1 MSNLFEFQEKTIDEI
16 VVKFKH
22 ENILV
27 LLGEKDSG
35 KSVTV
40 KELTNHF
47 DYARTIYFLG
57 NASLEYTDF
66 GCFPQNLL
74 DEYNTG
80 LSKRNYLNSI
90 KKDIATTV
98 ANIIFVSVENTL
110 DSFLTSNEKSEIN
123 DIICFITELSKTQQ
137 IYLIFD
143 NIERFDKKSMVFL
156 YNLIALI
163 IKGGITKIKVLIV
176 LDKTDKNAKQ
186 TILNQELL
194 EQLPRIELA
203 KPTDTDLSHFIDSEN
218 YTLARNIPIKY
229 LLTLESNCNNLVK
242 YYNEKLESAAQE
254 NNIVKRALYTLILLD
269 EEVSF
274 NNLSI
279 FLSDLPMTELFEGME
294 TLKKHSLIEWHEI
307 ENNIFYTVPELIK
320 TTIRQELPVYLSV
333 NRYELYVRQI
343 EQHSSLDYIL
353 KYWLY
358 NKAGNIDNAYAN
370 AILAYCSIARGET
383 NCTNEELETFDNF
396 LQASPYKKIY
406 DILSK
411 AYRLYNINEYKE
423 CYLLIN
429 NYLTENQFIIENS
442 IFFSVYIPEFIL
454 EMIFIRGMCIGRLSN
469 CDEELIRNQQRLL
482 EQSIEIIK
490 LSTFNNDLILR
501 MREQKLL
508 LKTYLSL
515 QSKAK
520 QAEIY
525 NEYFSICNQYQSYI
539 RESTIRTREKWEIR
553 YASFLLKANIVSGI
567 PDKLHILEKG
577 YDILNRNKDCHPE
590 KYLKAAC
597 NLAGDY
603 MWRDK
608 MEYSHY
614 ILENAVGFIEKKNWL
629 QRWGIIYQMYIF
641 SKLYGNISASP
652 QELFIDY
659 TEKIWNRPEIKFKMH
674 EMVICNS
681 NYAILLA
688 ASGDLVY
695 AHNLLQETLNILE
708 RHLNYYNEYLIST
721 NLGMIKYLLGDVSG
735 ALELET
741 HCKELIDKKKVPTFS
756 YAFLKKRTH
765 ILHDIYLAK
774 RPIDNVLVP
783 LNAQQTLSTGYCSDN
798 YFRPLLFS
806 DINYWAD

>member
-1 MSNLFEFQEKTIDEI
+1 MSSLFEFQEITINEI
-16 VVKFKH
+16 VRKSKH

-40 KELTNHF
+40 KALINCLDNTRIMH
-47 DYARTIYFLG
+47 FLG

-66 GCFPQNLL
+66 GCFPQKLL
-74 DEYNTG
+74 EEYNTG
-80 LSKRNYLNSI
+80 FTKRNYSNSI
-90 KKDIATTV
+90 KKDIAATV
-98 ANIIFVSVENTL
+98 ANFIFVSVENTL

-123 DIICFITELSKTQQ
+123 DIICFITELAKKQQ

-143 NIERFDKKSMVFL
+143 NVERFDKKSMVFL
-156 YNLIALI
+156 YNIAALI
-163 IKGGITKIKVLIV
+163 IKGGIPQIKALIV
-176 LDKTDKNAKQ
+176 LDRTNKNAKQ

-194 EQLPRIELA
+194 EQLPFIELA
-203 KPTDTDLSHFIDSEN
+203 KPTDTDLSHFLDSEN
-218 YTLARNIPIKY
+218 YALARNIPIKY
-229 LLTLESNCNNLVK
+229 LLTLESNCKNLAK
-242 YYNEKLESAAQE
+242 YYKEKIESVAQE
-254 NNIVKRALYTLILLD
+254 NNIVKRALYTLMLLD

-274 NNLSI
+274 SNLSI
-279 FLSDLPMTELFEGME
+279 FLSDLPMTELYEAME
-294 TLKKHSLIEWHEI
+294 ILKKNSMVEWREI
-307 ENNIFYTVPELIK
+307 ENNIFYTVPELVK
-320 TTIRQELPVYLSV
+320 TAIRQELPIYLSV
-333 NRYELYVRQI
+333 NRYELYAKQI

-383 NCTNEELETFDNF
+383 NCTTEEMEAFDSF
-396 LQASPYKKIY
+396 LQESPYKKFY

-411 AYRLYNINEYKE
+411 AYRLYNINEYEK

-429 NYLTENQFIIENS
+429 SYLTNNQFIIENS

-454 EMIFIRGMCIGRLSN
+454 EMNFLRGMCIGRLSN
-469 CDEELIRNQQRLL
+469 CDEELIRSQLHLL
-482 EQSIEIIK
+482 DQSIEIIK
-490 LSTFNNDLILR
+490 LSTFNNEFVLR
-501 MREQKLL
+501 MQEQKLL
-508 LKTYLSL
+508 LKMYLSS

-520 QAEIY
+520 QTEIY
-525 NEYFSICNQYQSYI
+525 NDFFSICNQYQSYI
-539 RESTIRTREKWEIR
+539 RESTIRTREKWEIK

-577 YDILNRNKDCHPE
+577 YDILNRNKDCQPE
-590 KYLKAAC
+590 KYLKATC

-608 MEYSHY
+608 IEYSHS
-614 ILENAVGFIEKKNWL
+614 ILESAVGFIEKKNWL

-652 QELFIDY
+652 QELFIEY
-659 TEKIWNRPEIKFKMH
+659 TKKIWNHPEIKFKMH

-688 ASGDLVY
+688 ASGNFEF
-695 AHNLLQETLNILE
+695 ACNLLQKTLNELE
-708 RHLNYYNEYLIST
+708 TDWNYYNEYLVST
-721 NLGMIKYLLGDVSG
+721 NLGMMKYLLGDASG
-735 ALELET
+735 ALKLET

-756 YAFLKKRTH
+756 YAFIKKRTH
-765 ILHDIYLAK
+765 ILHNIYSEK
-774 RPIDNVLVP
+774 KPVDNVLVP

>member
-1 MSNLFEFQEKTIDEI
+1 MGNLFEFQKITINEI
-16 VVKFKH
+16 IRKSQH

-40 KELTNHF
+40 EALTNCL
-47 DYARTIYFLG
+47 DNTRIMYFLG

-66 GCFPQNLL
+66 GCFPQKLL
-74 DEYNTG
+74 DEYNTD
-80 LSKRNYLNSI
+80 LSKRNYFNSI
-90 KKDIATTV
+90 KKDIAATV
-98 ANIIFVSVENTL
+98 ANAIFVSVENTL

-123 DIICFITELSKTQQ
+123 DIIYFITELTKTQQ

-143 NIERFDKKSMVFL
+143 NVERFDKKSMVFL
-156 YNLIALI
+156 YNIIALI
-163 IKGGITKIKVLIV
+163 IKGDITKIKALIV
-176 LDKTDKNAKQ
+176 LDKSNKNTKQ

-194 EQLPRIELA
+194 EQLSCIELA
-203 KPTDTDLSHFIDSEN
+203 KPTDTDLSRFLDSEN
-218 YTLARNIPIKY
+218 YALVRNIPIKY
-229 LLTLESNCNNLVK
+229 LLTLESNCNNLAK
-242 YYNEKLESAAQE
+242 YYNEKLESIAQE

-294 TLKKHSLIEWHEI
+294 TLKKNSLVEWHEI

-320 TTIRQELPVYLSV
+320 TAIRKELPIYLSV
-333 NRYELYVRQI
+333 NRFELYARQI

-383 NCTNEELETFDNF
+383 NCTNEEMEAFDSF
-396 LQASPYKKIY
+396 LQASPYKKFY

-411 AYRLYNINEYKE
+411 AYRLYNINEYEK

-429 NYLTENQFIIENS
+429 NYLTSNQFIIENS

-454 EMIFIRGMCIGRLSN
+454 EMNFLRGMCIGRLSN
-469 CDEELIRNQQRLL
+469 CDEELIRNQLL
-482 EQSIEIIK
+482 LLDQSIEIIK
-490 LSTFNNDLILR
+490 LSTFNNEFILR

-508 LKTYLSL
+508 LKTYLSS
-515 QSKAK
+515 QSKTK
-520 QAEIY
+520 QTEIY

-577 YDILNRNKDCHPE
+577 YDILNRNKNCHPE
-590 KYLKAAC
+590 KYLKATC

-608 MEYSHY
+608 IKYSHS
-614 ILENAVGFIEKKNWL
+614 ILERAVGFIEKKNWL

-659 TEKIWNRPEIKFKMH
+659 TEKIWNHPEIKFKMH

-688 ASGDLVY
+688 ASGNFEF
-695 AHNLLQETLNILE
+695 ACSLLQKTLNELE
-708 RHLNYYNEYLIST
+708 ADWNYYNEYLVST
-721 NLGMIKYLLGDVSG
+721 NLGMMKYLLGDISG
-735 ALELET
+735 ALKLEI
-741 HCKELIDKKKVPTFS
+741 HCKDLIDKKKVPTFS
-756 YAFLKKRTH
+756 YAFIKKRTQ
-765 ILHDIYLAK
+765 ILHDIYLQK
-774 RPIDNVLVP
+774 YPVDNVLVP
-783 LNAQQTLSTGYCSDN
+783 LTAQQTLSTGYCSDN